1 MTETATEVSA
11 FDLLQTEFGVR
22 PIINAGGP
30 NTVRHASPSPLRP
43 PPPPCHPTAHRS
55 PTSAQAHSGSRM
67 RPEALQAIDEASN
80 VFLKI
85 DELLDAAGSL
95 IARTI
100 DPTGAVVQGAAVCA
114 GASAGMTLMSAA
126 ALSHRDAAHGADP
139 DIVAQLPL
147 TDGIPHELVVQASH
161 QVAYDAAW
169 MIPGARLVPVG
180 RMRRTDRP
188 VPDGGYLAEDCD
200 CTAEEFEAAITDD
213 TAAVLFAAECKRPP
227 HTPPTITTTS

>member
-1 MTETATEVSA
+1 
-11 FDLLQTEFGVR
+11 
-22 PIINAGGP
+22 
-30 NTVRHASPSPLRP
+30 
-43 PPPPCHPTAHRS
+43 
-55 PTSAQAHSGSRM
+55 M

-147 TDGIPHELVVQASH
+147 TDGIPHELVVQTSH

-213 TAAVLFAAECKRPP
+213 TAAVLFAAECKS
-227 HTPPTITTTS
+227 PTSHPAPSLSLTREECARRLLAGSADGGGDR